1 VINLSFL
8 LRDKPAKVFLLL
20 KNKSTY
26 LSDIAKET
34 GTTYVYITHLATLL
48 QQKGMV
54 TIQAAG
60 KKKTVSLTDKGKE
73 VATAVEDLRRKIE

>member
-1 VINLSFL
+1 MGFL

-20 KNKSTY
+20 KTKSTY

-34 GTTYVYITHLATLL
+34 GTTYVYITHLMTSL
-48 QQKGMV
+48 QQKGIV

-60 KKKTVSLTDKGKE
+60 KKKTVSLTEKGKE
-73 VATAVEDLRRKIE
+73 IATAVEDLRRKIE